1 LKLHAYQKVVKH
13 GSHSAQHTTGIHEKG
28 AESLNDVLSMKS
40 DGTSNS
46 REMIE
51 EKWKELGEISVMEAK
66 KEFLLTLIALAPY
79 WKWEQFVH

>member
-13 GSHSAQHTTGIHEKG
+13 GSHSTQHTTTHEKG
-28 AESLNDVLSMKS
+28 AESLNDILSMKS